1 MRLSRLII
9 WYGLRYKKLKFLIV
23 NVADSIFLSSL
34 LLIDTNSLFGLKTRQ
49 GCRISHAFIIMNFYR
64 IYGILIGRVA
74 LYSIFSFFVLTGCT
88 TYVDVPDSISKV
100 PISGS
105 SVAAEVSSRDRERD
119 GSRALVS
126 ELMKQWP
133 SSALVAIIQGS
144 VSVSYQPNR
153 NVRIE
158 VPAVAIVWDW
168 KFKTPLQEAL
178 SLVGTKSSS
187 FDLTRLPQS
196 EALLRWQRD
205 GYANLFVGDSDL
217 FSLSSD
223 VIRELEEI
231 LRRPVYLRIT
241 ATGTSGPIHT
251 YCYDV
256 TERLE
261 TISHPTHYN
270 TYNMPMYN
278 KKYNSQ
284 PMNVFNFEFRNPT
297 VEKITAVTA
306 DITGNCGQNARYIGT
321 LYNKNGNTYIDW
333 RY

>member
-1 MRLSRLII
+1 MTLRILIYFFNI
-9 WYGLRYKKLKFLIV
+9 RYIK
-23 NVADSIFLSSL
+23 
-34 LLIDTNSLFGLKTRQ
+34 SLFQIKERQ
-49 GCRISHAFIIMNFYR
+49 GTSIILGGFI
-64 IYGILIGRVA
+64 L
-74 LYSIFSFFVLTGCT
+74 SGCAA
-88 TYVDVPDSISKV
+88 YVDVPDGISKV

-105 SVAAEVSSRDRERD
+105 SVAAEVSSRDVERD
-119 GSRALVS
+119 QSRI
-126 ELMKQWP
+126 LMNVLMTQWP

-144 VSVSYQPNR
+144 VSVSYQPNQ
-153 NVRIE
+153 NVRVE

-178 SLVGTKSSS
+178 STVGTKSSS
-187 FDLTRLPQS
+187 FDLTRLPKS
-196 EALLRWQRD
+196 EGLLRWQRD
-205 GYANLFVGDSDL
+205 GYANLFVGDADL
-217 FSLSSD
+217 FSLSSG

-231 LRRPVYLRIT
+231 LGRPVYLRIT

-261 TISHPTHYN
+261 TINHPTHYN
-270 TYNMPMYN
+270 TFNMPMYN

-284 PMNVFNFEFRNPT
+284 PMNVFNFEFRNST

-321 LYNKNGNTYIDW
+321 LYNRNGNTYIDR